1 MELERGE
8 QRSLSAA
15 SGIRKLF
22 PTARWKGRKTTPSAS
37 SPTTQS
43 LHRGHVLEFTDL
55 QNLGRAIVCEGGLS
69 GFKAE
74 LSGSLLF
81 REEKSPALST
91 GCSTPLRGE
100 GMIFIFLREAKFQ
113 QPVYTVLPFLT
124 LFYLLPCAPVPGP
137 DGLLMNRSVN
147 ERRH

>member
-1 MELERGE
+1 MEFERGE

-37 SPTTQS
+37 S
-43 LHRGHVLEFTDL
+43 
-55 QNLGRAIVCEGGLS
+55 LS

-124 LFYLLPCAPVPGP
+124 
-137 DGLLMNRSVN
+137 
-147 ERRH
+147 